1 MGELDLLDFGWA
13 LRLYWRLL
21 TDLWHGGQLLS
32 GLWLSLNW
40 RLLGLRDL
48 GRGCGLLESLDIQR
62 FVPGLNEVGVR
73 IWVWVHAGVRIWV
86 WVNHGAH
93 LMNQLRNL
101 GLGFLVLPSLG
112 PLWDVAIADLELLQ
126 RLIVVV
132 LFLSDII
139 IISFSGIIHS
149 MGLVF
154 EQYAIAVANPDLIIH
169 FWNKLLWHFL
179 QANLGGVIDLI
190 FDRRNPR
197 ILIDHLFYRDFLFDP
212 ARLHAS
218 FHDFFN
224 LAFLVLSQI
233 FTIPQ
238 RHILLD

>member
-1 MGELDLLDFGWA
+1 LRWAALAQVSLRALACGGLRLESFRRWGLKNQVWIHLGELDLLDFGWA

-21 TDLWHGGQLLS
+21 TDLWHWGKLVS

-48 GRGCGLLESLDIQR
+48 GRGCGLLGSLDIQR
-62 FVPGLNEVGVR
+62 FVP
-73 IWVWVHAGVRIWV
+73 GVRIWV

-101 GLGFLVLPSLG
+101 GLGFLELPSLG

-126 RLIVVV
+126 RLIVLV

-154 EQYAIAVANPDLIIH
+154 EQYAITVANPDLIIH
-169 FWNKLLWHFL
+169 FWNQLLWNFL

-190 FDRRNPR
+190 FD
-197 ILIDHLFYRDFLFDP
+197 
-212 ARLHAS
+212 
-218 FHDFFN
+218 
-224 LAFLVLSQI
+224 
-233 FTIPQ
+233 
-238 RHILLD
+238 